1 MAQRPAGKSE
11 PPKKPLP
18 KKPAAPKK
26 AAGSAVPAKRPAAK
40 KPTSATAKPAL
51 KKAPAKKAARIK
63 STDAQ
68 ALTARESKFI
78 DEFLVDLNGTQ
89 AAIRAGYSSKTARQ
103 IASEN
108 LSKPHIQ
115 VAIAEAR
122 KQQQERTQ
130 ITADAMLQQAW
141 LIATADARELIE
153 TKVACC
159 RHCWGEN
166 FRYQRTVSEMN
177 QARESWRAEGKAPE
191 DFDEEGGIGFNPH
204 RPPHPDCT
212 ACVGDGYAR
221 EVIKDTRY
229 LSPAAA
235 QLYAGVKRTKDGLQV
250 LTHSKEAFAEKIW
263 KYLGMYERDNQQKS
277 DPLAAL
283 LHRISKENGN
293 GFAPIADD
301 PERTGPRAC
310 STLQVKQDPADEE
323 D

>member
-11 PPKKPLP
+11 PQ
-18 KKPAAPKK
+18 KKPAPQKPAAVKK
-26 AAGSAVPAKRPAAK
+26 AAGSAVPAKRPAVK
-40 KPTSATAKPAL
+40 KPPRAAAKPVS
-51 KKAPAKKAARIK
+51 KKAPAKKATRTK
-63 STDAQ
+63 SAAAQ
-68 ALTARESKFI
+68 ALTAREAKFI

-89 AAIRAGYSSKTARQ
+89 AAIRAGYSVKTARQ

-115 VAIAEAR
+115 AAIAEAR
-122 KQQQERTQ
+122 KHQQERTQ

-177 QARESWRAEGKAPE
+177 HARESWRAEGKAPE

-235 QLYAGVKRTKDGLQV
+235 QLYAGVKRTKEGLQV

-301 PERTGPRAC
+301 PERTGSHAG
-310 STLQVKQDPADEE
+310 STLLVKQDPTDEE

>member
-11 PPKKPLP
+11 PPKKPVP
-18 KKPAAPKK
+18 KKPAAVKK
-26 AAGSAVPAKRPAAK
+26 VADTAVPAKRPAAK
-40 KPTSATAKPAL
+40 KPPSATAKPAL
-51 KKAPAKKAARIK
+51 KKAPSKKAARTK

-89 AAIRAGYSSKTARQ
+89 AAIRAGYSAKTARQ

-301 PERTGPRAC
+301 PERTGPRAG
-310 STLQVKQDPADEE
+310 STLQVKQDPTDEE

>member
-11 PPKKPLP
+11 PQKKAAP
-18 KKPAAPKK
+18 KKPAAAKK
-26 AAGSAVPAKRPAAK
+26 AAGSAVPAKRPAVK
-40 KPTSATAKPAL
+40 KPPSATVKPAL
-51 KKAPAKKAARIK
+51 KKAPAKKAARTK

-68 ALTARESKFI
+68 GLTARESKFI

-89 AAIRAGYSSKTARQ
+89 AAIRAGYSAKTARQ

-177 QARESWRAEGKAPE
+177 HARESWRAEGKAPE

-235 QLYAGVKRTKDGLQV
+235 QLYAGVKRTKEGLQV

-301 PERTGPRAC
+301 PERSGPRAG
-310 STLQVKQDPADEE
+310 STLQVKQDPTDEE

>member
-11 PPKKPLP
+11 PQKKPVP
-18 KKPAAPKK
+18 KKPAAVKK
-26 AAGSAVPAKRPAAK
+26 AAGTAVPAKRPAAK
-40 KPTSATAKPAL
+40 KSPSATAKPAL
-51 KKAPAKKAARIK
+51 KKAPAKKAARTK

-68 ALTARESKFI
+68 TLTARESKFI

-166 FRYQRTVSEMN
+166 FRYQRTISEMN
-177 QARESWRAEGKAPE
+177 HAREAWRAEGKAPE

-293 GFAPIADD
+293 GFSPIADD
-301 PERTGPRAC
+301 PERTGPRAG
-310 STLQVKQDPADEE
+310 STLQVKQDPTDEE
-323 D
+323 G

>member
-1 MAQRPAGKSE
+1 M
-11 PPKKPLP
+11 
-18 KKPAAPKK
+18 
-26 AAGSAVPAKRPAAK
+26 
-40 KPTSATAKPAL
+40 

-159 RHCWGEN
+159 RHCWG
-166 FRYQRTVSEMN
+166 RTSATSAPS
-177 QARESWRAEGKAPE
+177 AR
-191 DFDEEGGIGFNPH
+191 
-204 RPPHPDCT
+204 
-212 ACVGDGYAR
+212 
-221 EVIKDTRY
+221 
-229 LSPAAA
+229 
-235 QLYAGVKRTKDGLQV
+235 
-250 LTHSKEAFAEKIW
+250 
-263 KYLGMYERDNQQKS
+263 
-277 DPLAAL
+277 
-283 LHRISKENGN
+283 
-293 GFAPIADD
+293 
-301 PERTGPRAC
+301 
-310 STLQVKQDPADEE
+310 
-323 D
+323 

>member
-1 MAQRPAGKSE
+1 MAQRPAGKSA
-11 PPKKPLP
+11 PQKKPVP
-18 KKPAAPKK
+18 KKPAAAKK
-26 AAGSAVPAKRPAAK
+26 AAGSAVPAKRPAVK
-40 KPTSATAKPAL
+40 NPPSATAKPAS
-51 KKAPAKKAARIK
+51 KKAPAKKAARTK

-89 AAIRAGYSSKTARQ
+89 AAIRAGYSAKTARQ

-177 QARESWRAEGKAPE
+177 HAREAWRAEGKAPE

-204 RPPHPDCT
+204 RPPHPECT

-221 EVIKDTRY
+221 EVIKDTRT
-229 LSPAAA
+229 LSPAAV
-235 QLYAGVKRTKDGLQV
+235 QLYAGVKRTKEGLQV
-250 LTHSKEAFAEKIW
+250 LMHSKEAFAEKLW
-263 KYLGMYERDNQQKS
+263 KYLGLYEKDNQQKS

-301 PERTGPRAC
+301 PERTGTRAG
-310 STLQVKQDPADEE
+310 SALQVKQDPTDEE

>member
-1 MAQRPAGKSE
+1 M
-11 PPKKPLP
+11 
-18 KKPAAPKK
+18 
-26 AAGSAVPAKRPAAK
+26 
-40 KPTSATAKPAL
+40 
-51 KKAPAKKAARIK
+51 
-63 STDAQ
+63 
-68 ALTARESKFI
+68 
-78 DEFLVDLNGTQ
+78 DLNGTQ

-235 QLYAGVKRTKDGLQV
+235 QLYAGVKRTKEGLQV

-263 KYLGMYERDNQQKS
+263 KYLGLYERDNQQKS

-301 PERTGPRAC
+301 PERTGPRAG
-310 STLQVKQDPADEE
+310 STLQVKQDPTDEE

>member
-301 PERTGPRAC
+301 PERTGPRAG

>member
-1 MAQRPAGKSE
+1 MAQSPARKSE
-11 PPKKPLP
+11 PPNKPVP
-18 KKPAAPKK
+18 KKPAATKK
-26 AAGSAVPAKRPAAK
+26 AAGSAVPAKRPAVK
-40 KPTSATAKPAL
+40 KPPRAAAKPVS
-51 KKAPAKKAARIK
+51 KKAPAKKATRTK
-63 STDAQ
+63 SAAAQ
-68 ALTARESKFI
+68 ALTAREAKFI

-89 AAIRAGYSSKTARQ
+89 AAIRAGYSVKTARQ

-115 VAIAEAR
+115 AAIAEAR
-122 KQQQERTQ
+122 KHQQERTQ

-177 QARESWRAEGKAPE
+177 RARESWRAEGKAPE

-229 LSPAAA
+229 LSPGAA

-301 PERTGPRAC
+301 PERTGPRAV
-310 STLQVKQDPADEE
+310 STLAVKQDPTDEE